1 MIQTLPAVFTL
12 TERAEK
18 ATTREEALEILKIAA
33 TMDNVAAEWL
43 NDTEQI
49 GGQFTK

>member
-1 MIQTLPAVFTL
+1 MTKDQLPAVFTL

-18 ATTREEALEILKIAA
+18 AKTREEALEILKAAEALESIAA
-33 TMDNVAAEWL
+33 GWL

-49 GGQFTK
+49 QN